1 MREQLVASRNCRVW
15 RGRRKRGREG
25 KRKGKKGGGKKK
37 KRGGGGKSA
46 ICKCGKGGGGTRR
59 EEGGWRG
66 IYVQRDQG
74 EIEIETSG
82 GVVGIRGGEGN
93 EGIRSCDCTKFA
105 VRTVASFRRDRNMH
119 W

>member
-1 MREQLVASRNCRVW
+1 MSSGGED
-15 RGRRKRGREG
+15 GEG
-25 KRKGKKGGGKKK
+25 KRKGKRGGEGRK
-37 KRGGGGKSA
+37 KRKEGEKARYVSA
-46 ICKCGKGGGGTRR
+46 ERGRDEARRGRVEGDICSA
-59 EEGGWRG
+59 
-66 IYVQRDQG
+66 RDQG

-82 GVVGIRGGEGN
+82 GGGDTGGEGN